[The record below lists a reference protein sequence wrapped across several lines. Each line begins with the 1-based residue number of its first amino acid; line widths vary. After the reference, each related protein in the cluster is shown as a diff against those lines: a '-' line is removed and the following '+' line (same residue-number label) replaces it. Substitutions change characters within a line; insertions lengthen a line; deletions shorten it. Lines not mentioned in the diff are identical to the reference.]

1 MIATNYTTARNNLK
15 KFMDHARDNYE
26 PVIITGKG
34 GNSVL
39 MSEEEY
45 NNLME
50 NLFIMSNP
58 AMVAHLKES
67 MAQLASGE
75 VIEKT
80 IDELK
85 AMEDEGQ

>member
-15 KFMDHARDNYE
+15 SFMDHARDNCE
-26 PVIITGKG
+26 PVIITAKG

-50 NLFIMSNP
+50 NLYIMSNP
-58 AMVAHLKES
+58 AMVARLKES
-67 MAQLASGE
+67 LDQLAKGE
-75 VIEKT
+75 VVT
-80 IDELK
+80 MSLDQLK
-85 AMEDEGQ
+85 AMEGGE

>member
-1 MIATNYTTARNNLK
+1 
-15 KFMDHARDNYE
+15 MDHARDNYE
-26 PVIITGKG
+26 PVIITAKG

-58 AMVAHLKES
+58 AMVAHINKS
-67 MAQLASGE
+67 MEQAAKGE
-75 VIEKT
+75 FIKMSL
-80 IDELK
+80 DELK
-85 AMEDEGQ
+85 AMEGD

>member
-15 KFMDHARDNYE
+15 RFMDHARDNCE
-26 PVIITGKG
+26 PVIITAKG

-39 MSEEEY
+39 MSEEQY

-58 AMVAHLKES
+58 AMVAHINKS
-67 MAQLASGE
+67 MEHAAKGE
-75 VIEKT
+75 FVRMSLEEI
-80 IDELK
+80 K
-85 AMEDEGQ
+85 AMEGE